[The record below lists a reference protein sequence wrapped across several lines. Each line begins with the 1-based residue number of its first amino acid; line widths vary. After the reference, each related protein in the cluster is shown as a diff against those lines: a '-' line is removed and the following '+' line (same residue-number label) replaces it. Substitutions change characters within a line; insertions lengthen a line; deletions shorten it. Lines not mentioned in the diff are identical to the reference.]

1 MDVYDVPHYIYSV
14 DVTDTSQSIEFYVF
28 IVVNYTDNV
37 NSFYIMILF
46 DFTVIYIHRHL
57 IIQCAKFYGRMYC
70 NKQTGSS

>member
-37 NSFYIMILF
+37 NS
-46 DFTVIYIHRHL
+46 VIELLYNDP
-57 IIQCAKFYGRMYC
+57 F
-70 NKQTGSS
+70 